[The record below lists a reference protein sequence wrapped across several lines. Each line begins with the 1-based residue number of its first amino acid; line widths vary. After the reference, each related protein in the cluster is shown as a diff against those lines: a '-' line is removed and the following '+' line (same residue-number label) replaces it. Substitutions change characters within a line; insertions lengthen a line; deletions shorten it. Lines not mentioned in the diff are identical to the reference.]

1 MEHGWCQIKINGQD
15 GTPSAGETTK
25 SEAAKA
31 AEEDDAVPKSQS
43 RQDATR
49 QRLVEARVQRKRD
62 SGQKRKVRTL
72 RFALRRD
79 KQTLNMFVA

>member
-1 MEHGWCQIKINGQD
+1 MSVKSEHLEMDRCGAHGWCQIKINGQD

-31 AEEDDAVPKSQS
+31 AEEDDAVLKSQS

-62 SGQKRKVRTL
+62 SGQVK
-72 RFALRRD
+72 
-79 KQTLNMFVA
+79 